1 MNRLHTSG
9 VTAALAWMV
18 LSFLAL
24 PAFAVIPVSFT
35 DTRYLA
41 MPQEDLSLQHWR
53 TFLTSREWLG
63 SIWQSLWIAAVSTL
77 AAVIAG
83 TLCAVACWRL
93 STSLSEKVRSA
104 MILPLAVPTIVYAL
118 GVYRLYIGMDLI
130 GTGLGVV
137 LAHAVTGL
145 PYVVLTVSA
154 SLSNLD
160 PRLEQAARGL
170 GASVG
175 QTLRYVIVP
184 NIVPGVLSGAIF
196 AFIHS
201 WDELIV
207 VIFIGGR
214 ALFTLP
220 RRMWDGINDNLD
232 PVIAV
237 VATAM
242 ILFTLLVLTAEL
254 SLRARRTD
262 GEAAR

>member
-1 MNRLHTSG
+1 MNRLQPSG
-9 VTAALAWMV
+9 IVAALAWLV
-18 LSFLAL
+18 LSFLVL

-41 MPQEDLSLQHWR
+41 MPQEHLSLQHWR
-53 TFLTSREWLG
+53 NFLSSPEWLD
-63 SIWQSLWIAAVSTL
+63 SIWQSLWIASVST
-77 AAVIAG
+77 AVAVAAG
-83 TLCAVACWRL
+83 TLCAVGCWRIA
-93 STSLSEKVRSA
+93 SDLSEKVRGI
-104 MILPLAVPTIVYAL
+104 MILPMAVPTIVYAL
-118 GVYRLYIGMDLI
+118 GIYRIYVDLDLV
-130 GTGLGVV
+130 GTALGVV
-137 LAHAVTGL
+137 LAHSVTGL

-160 PRLEQAARGL
+160 PRLEQASRGL
-170 GASVG
+170 GASLG

-232 PVIAV
+232 PTIAV

-254 SLRARRTD
+254 SLRARRSA
-262 GEAAR
+262 GEGAT